1 MVAGTARPGVRT
13 GARRADRSALVNKRE
28 VIRAVARERARTL
41 ALLRPLPPER
51 FDAPTALPGWR
62 VREVVAHLISVDRAA
77 VTGAIVAQVFASM
90 EKLERW
96 NDRQVGR
103 WSEGTTVD
111 LLLALDRWGRRFG
124 AFARALPAPLY
135 RLRMPSMLGGAPGGM
150 LIWIR
155 AYDEWVHR
163 QDIRRALGMEDEE
176 VDVEPVAEFLLEA
189 IATSTVPKVEGAV
202 GRVAIA
208 LDQVAVPEWGYD
220 LASGAAGP
228 EVAAGAEARI
238 HAGPGFIMAAAGR
251 DRFDKLEERGVLKI
265 EGDEAPARRLLE
277 KLRIV

>member
-1 MVAGTARPGVRT
+1 MVAGAARPWVRT
-13 GARRADRSALVNKRE
+13 RTRRADHSAFVNKRE
-28 VIRAVARERARTL
+28 VVRAVARERARTL
-41 ALLRPLPPER
+41 ALLRPLRPER
-51 FDAPTALPGWR
+51 FDTPTALPGWR
-62 VREVVAHLISVDRAA
+62 VREVVAHLISIDRAA
-77 VTGAIVAQVFASM
+77 VTGTIVAQVFASM

-103 WSEGTTVD
+103 WSGRTTME
-111 LLLALDRWGRRFG
+111 LLLALDRWGRRFVV
-124 AFARALPAPLY
+124 FARALPAPLF

-176 VDVEPVAEFLLEA
+176 VDVEAVAEFLLEA
-189 IATSTVPKVEGAV
+189 IATSTVPQVKGAA

-208 LDQVAVPEWGYD
+208 LDGVAVPVWGYD

-228 EVAAGAEARI
+228 EVEAGAEARI

-251 DRFDKLEERGVLKI
+251 DQFDELQERGLLKI
-265 EGDEAPARRLLE
+265 EGDEALARRLLE